1 VKVIG
6 VVVAAAVAAV
16 VIAVAAAGVVAVAA
30 ARVVVVQ
37 LQSVELG
44 VVVAGSRRP
53 VMERCCG

>member
-1 VKVIG
+1 MIG
-6 VVVAAAVAAV
+6 IVVAAAVVAV
-16 VIAVAAAGVVAVAA
+16 VTAVAAAGVVAVAA

-44 VVVAGSRRP
+44 VVVAGSRRL